1 MDHQPEELFTN
12 VQIDLSALP
21 VVDKLVMTP
30 LEPVYKMVRY
40 ISGGIIAIILILISW
55 GLTLAEIE
63 WQPYITYLAVFMTVL
78 AIYIVI
84 YNGLS
89 FRYMGYALREKDISF
104 KSGVL
109 WRSMTTVPF
118 IRVQHCDI
126 KQGML
131 DRRFGL
137 SKLTI
142 YTAGG
147 QSTDLMIPGL
157 SLETAERLKSYILNS
172 TEQSPEAD

>member
-1 MDHQPEELFTN
+1 MEPSEPLFTN
-12 VQIDLSALP
+12 EQIDISAIP
-21 VVDKLVMTP
+21 VADRMEMVP
-30 LEPVYKMVRY
+30 LEPSYKIVRY
-40 ISGGIIAIILILISW
+40 ISGSIIAVILILISW
-55 GLTLAEIE
+55 ILAFAEAS
-63 WQPYITYLAVFMTVL
+63 WQPYNTYGAVLMTII
-78 AIYIVI
+78 AIYIII
-84 YNGLS
+84 YNGIS

-104 KSGVL
+104 KSGLL

-118 IRVQHCDI
+118 IRVQHCDV

-157 SLETAERLKSYILNS
+157 SLDTAERLKSFILNS
-172 TEQSPEAD
+172 TEQSPEVD